1 MGVKGL
7 WELLHP
13 VARPIKMDSLSNKHL
28 AIDASIWLHQ
38 FLRGMRDKDGQA
50 IGNAHIL
57 GFYRR
62 ICKLLYFNVKPIFV
76 FDGGTPA
83 LKRLTIVERRKQR
96 RNNENMVKKT
106 AEKLLAAQLRLR
118 ALEQRKLAR
127 KKKQDLK
134 ALNDSQPDAVHD
146 SADNPV
152 YLEEL
157 LDPTMPADKKQ
168 KLTESASNSYTGS
181 RGYGGGSRAKRVQD
195 KFLLPPMENDFDTL
209 AKIRSHDERFG
220 YQAGEDDVSTFL
232 EDMKKEEGLHNI
244 DSDVFKALPSEMQY
258 EILQEIRLR
267 SRVTSFERVQE
278 MVRLAETPM
287 DFSKLQVQG
296 VIRRNNVTHKLLTVN
311 QSVNKVEETVKPG
324 RIASQRNRQYLLVK
338 NEEGGWIL
346 GGKKPTTGATADQ
359 PVQLDSDDEHSR
371 IKKEIKVEVV
381 GSKSDVKEEEEGEDG
396 WESDDDD
403 DLEMVEVKAYIPPV
417 QPTVTHQLVA
427 PKIKPS
433 LDDVNSLV
441 NHPEAYVDEDESIEK
456 VMAKFAEIEDEATR
470 KRCIALGLEEAEI
483 LPMEVDELDSFDIHN
498 SLDTIYSDA
507 TLDGMDDFEDLMED
521 EETGEI
527 VSRKAYERKE
537 VLRSRNQ
544 SVAHIDVDG
553 DQLRA
558 LSEEE
563 ESQLEEEAFHS
574 YWIGYTPESFKDRH
588 VDFEF
593 MLRAAITEW
602 EDEQLSDEL
611 HSAKRKLEKSN
622 VNDTRGVE
630 ILLFWVS
637 FLESVSVRRRFAQS
651 LVAATS
657 SPPIAVSGESTSAP
671 VGGQQPS
678 RILQRDFLGEG
689 DAEEAGARSW
699 SEDDGVDL
707 VLTRRS
713 VRPTPTPTP
722 RASKAVFSST
732 EESVEE
738 FISEP
743 RGAIV
748 MDSRSDVSA
757 SLQLDFGSSILKQRP
772 NTAASSTQADSLKT
786 SHHTPQSF
794 AEIEVTMDGEATE
807 PIIVTGVTSHAASP
821 RHELVT
827 STVDQDD
834 SEPQPD
840 IHLSIDRQVTDAKEI
855 EEVEEEEEEMED
867 DDAHNADLENEEQD
881 FSNLFPDMASLPGAL
896 LIPKETTP
904 ARTVEEQRAMDEQ
917 EATKMFEESRQL
929 ESEIK
934 GLKDQHRKHQ
944 RNAEDLTESMI
955 AETQML
961 LKLFGI
967 PYIVAPMEAEAQC
980 ADLQLRG
987 VVEGILTEDSDVFLF
1002 GGVRVFKNVF
1012 REEKYVECYLMSD
1025 IERDL
1030 GVGRDRLVS
1039 LAYLLGSDYTTGV
1052 KGVGLVTAM
1061 EILRLFPNLE
1071 DFARWWRGEQFKQ
1084 DWVEER
1090 NLEDD
1095 SKKSLDG
1102 LGLELDRE
1110 VALEKLAKQC
1120 RKIHLPST
1128 FPDPHI
1134 ADAYVHPMVD
1144 DDDAKFQWGIPD
1156 LDGLRDYLRKS
1167 MSWDRSEVDRVLLP
1181 IIRQMAAQ
1189 ASQPQTQTTLDGF
1202 FDPSLGSGGY
1212 HNPARRTLIK
1222 SARLRKVV
1230 NGLTGQATTE
1240 SGTGASNKGAK
1251 RKTVATTKTT
1261 SKQGQPTADK
1271 TGKTSGDKSEIVG
1284 GENDFNNNDEDVMIV
1299 ENPKVQKRTRGL
1311 RTPQTKVPE
1320 AVIAAKRQ
1328 LQSKNIGAKLA
1339 TRRKELDAATD
1350 DDATMSTAG
1359 ELASPK
1365 GQKRANRDG
1374 SSSSLGGSDFSSG
1387 DDTDDDGRDF
1397 APSHWDLL
1405 EERQR
1410 QHQQQQLSPAR
1421 KKATATVV
1429 RVASGRASSL
1439 TAMVSASNAARY
1451 GSVSSKNKKETAHKR
1466 PRT

>member
-106 AEKLLAAQLRLR
+106 AEKLLAAQLRLQ

-134 ALNDSQPDAVHD
+134 SSNDSQPGPVRD
-146 SADNPV
+146 STENPV
-152 YLEEL
+152 YLGDL
-157 LDPTMPADKKQ
+157 LDPSNSFDKKD
-168 KLTESASNSYTGS
+168 KILDLSSSKYTGTG
-181 RGYGGGSRAKRVQD
+181 GYGGGSKAKRVQD
-195 KFLLPPMENDFDTL
+195 KFVLPPMETDFDTL

-220 YQAGEDDVSTFL
+220 YHAGEDDVSAFL
-232 EDMKKEEGLHNI
+232 EDFKKEEGLNNI

-258 EILQEIRLR
+258 EILQEIRQR

-296 VIRRNNVTHKLLTVN
+296 VIRRNTVTHKLLTVN
-311 QSVNKVEETVKPG
+311 QTVSKVEETVKPG

-346 GGKKPTTGATADQ
+346 GGRKPTTGATADK
-359 PVQLDSDDEHSR
+359 PVQLDSDDEGDQ
-371 IKKEIKVEVV
+371 IKYEFTTEVPCIKREIK
-381 GSKSDVKEEEEGEDG
+381 EEGDEEG

-403 DLEMVEVKAYIPPV
+403 DLEMVEVKPAATLRP
-417 QPTVTHQLVA
+417 LA
-427 PKIKPS
+427 PKTNSS
-433 LDDVNSLV
+433 LEDENSLV
-441 NHPEAYVDEDESIEK
+441 NRPEAYADEDESIEK
-456 VMAKFAEIEDEATR
+456 VMAKFAEMEDEAAR
-470 KRCIALGLEEAEI
+470 KRSIVSGLPGTEA
-483 LPMEVDELDSFDIHN
+483 LPMDVDELDSFDNLN
-498 SLDTIYSDA
+498 SLDTVYSDA
-507 TLDGMDDFEDLMED
+507 TLDDMDDFEDLMED

-527 VSRKAYERKE
+527 VSRKAHERRQLLFTRTKS
-537 VLRSRNQ
+537 LTCTDNN
-544 SVAHIDVDG
+544 DG
-553 DQLRA
+553 HRRA

-563 ESQLEEEAFHS
+563 ESELEDEAFRS
-574 YWIGYTPESFKDRH
+574 YWVGYTPESFKHKH

-593 MLRAAITEW
+593 MLRAVITEW

-622 VNDTRGVE
+622 VNDTTGAEVLR
-630 ILLFWVS
+630 FWTS
-637 FLESVSVRRRFAQS
+637 FLDSVATRRQFTQS
-651 LVAATS
+651 LAATTPAS
-657 SPPIAVSGESTSAP
+657 SSAMPVPLITVSN
-671 VGGQQPS
+671 GGQQPS
-678 RILQRDFLGEG
+678 RMSHVDSYDVEDIKEL
-689 DAEEAGARSW
+689 EAAQA
-699 SEDDGVDL
+699 SEDDEEEL
-707 VLTRRS
+707 VLIRRS
-713 VRPTPTPTP
+713 ARPLPPEQV
-722 RASKAVFSST
+722 SQVGLSSSMET
-732 EESVEE
+732 LKQPEGAPDDSTKSV
-738 FISEP
+738 S
-743 RGAIV
+743 
-748 MDSRSDVSA
+748 VSPH
-757 SLQLDFGSSILKQRP
+757 LDFGSSILKQRSGIHVLP
-772 NTAASSTQADSLKT
+772 VQDDAVRKPENTALVSESAIGIV
-786 SHHTPQSF
+786 PQVDAEDF
-794 AEIEVTMDGEATE
+794 AIDGDVE
-807 PIIVTGVTSHAASP
+807 PPVPSPNRNSVIPPVEMEGEEEQLGSVLDIAKVTG
-821 RHELVT
+821 E
-827 STVDQDD
+827 
-834 SEPQPD
+834 ED
-840 IHLSIDRQVTDAKEI
+840 I
-855 EEVEEEEEEMED
+855 EEEEDDE
-867 DDAHNADLENEEQD
+867 DDAHSADLENEEQD
-881 FSNLFPDMASLPGAL
+881 FTNLFPNMALLPGAL
-896 LIPKETTP
+896 LISKEAAPTHT
-904 ARTVEEQRAMDEQ
+904 AEEQKAIDEQ
-917 EATKMFEESRQL
+917 EAVKMFEESRQL
-929 ESEIK
+929 QSEIK
-934 GLKDQHRKHQ
+934 GLRDQHRKHQ

-1039 LAYLLGSDYTTGV
+1039 LAYLLGSDYTTGI

-1061 EILRLFPNLE
+1061 EILRLFPKLE
-1071 DFARWWRGEQFKQ
+1071 DFAKWWRGEQVKQ
-1084 DWVEER
+1084 DKAEGDFETG
-1090 NLEDD
+1090 D
-1095 SKKSLDG
+1095 KSLDE
-1102 LGLELDRE
+1102 LGMELDRE

-1120 RKIHLPST
+1120 KKIHLPST

-1134 ADAYVHPMVD
+1134 ADAYAHPIVD

-1167 MSWDRSEVDRVLLP
+1167 MSWDRGEVDRVLLP

-1189 ASQPQTQTTLDGF
+1189 ANQQQTQTTLDSF
-1202 FDPSLGSGGY
+1202 FDSTVGIGGY
-1212 HNPARRTLIK
+1212 HNPARKHLIK
-1222 SARLRKVV
+1222 SVRLRKVV

-1240 SGTGASNKGAK
+1240 SDTGASDKASKKKKQATATKKLTSK
-1251 RKTVATTKTT
+1251 RAQVATEEKADTT
-1261 SKQGQPTADK
+1261 SVEDSDSKSNAGADS
-1271 TGKTSGDKSEIVG
+1271 TNVG
-1284 GENDFNNNDEDVMIV
+1284 GENDINDSGDDVTVV
-1299 ENPKVQKRTRGL
+1299 EVPKEQRRMRGH

-1328 LQSKNIGAKLA
+1328 LQSKTIEAKLA
-1339 TRRKELDAATD
+1339 ARDAATAAAAAAIAD
-1350 DDATMSTAG
+1350 VNMSPA
-1359 ELASPK
+1359 EDFASPK
-1365 GQKRANRDG
+1365 GHKRVKSSG
-1374 SSSSLGGSDFSSG
+1374 SSSSSGSDKSSG
-1387 DDTDDDGRDF
+1387 DEDEADSHDF

-1410 QHQQQQLSPAR
+1410 QQQQQLSPVR
-1421 KKATATVV
+1421 KKTASIATS

-1451 GSVSSKNKKETAHKR
+1451 GSVSSKSKKEFSRKKA
-1466 PRT
+1466 RT

>member
-38 FLRGMRDKDGQA
+38 FLRGMRDKEGQA

-62 ICKLLYFNVKPIFV
+62 ICKLLYFNVKPVFV

-118 ALEQRKLAR
+118 ALEHRKLVR
-127 KKKQDLK
+127 KKKQSLK
-134 ALNDSQPDAVHD
+134 AIDDSQTGAVRD
-146 SADNPV
+146 STGNSV
-152 YLEEL
+152 YPEEI
-157 LDPTMPADKKQ
+157 LDPAAAADKEQ
-168 KLTESASNSYTGS
+168 RLLKLSTNSYTGS
-181 RGYGGGSRAKRVQD
+181 GGYGGGTKAKRVQD

-209 AKIRSHDERFG
+209 AKIRSYDERFG
-220 YQAGEDDVSTFL
+220 YQDGEDDVGTFL
-232 EDMKKEEGLHNI
+232 EDIKKEEGLNNI

-296 VIRRNNVTHKLLTVN
+296 VIRRNTVTHKLLSVN

-324 RIASQRNRQYLLVK
+324 RIASQRSRQYLLVK

-346 GGKKPTTGATADQ
+346 GGKKHTTGATAEQ
-359 PVQLDSDDEHSR
+359 PVQLDSDDEGDR
-371 IKKEIKVEVV
+371 IKKEIKAEVT
-381 GSKSDVKEEEEGEDG
+381 GINNDVKDEDEDG

-403 DLEMVEVKAYIPPV
+403 DLEMVEVKDYIPPT
-417 QPTVTHQLVA
+417 QPTAALRPLA
-427 PKIKPS
+427 PKTNPS
-433 LDDVNSLV
+433 LQDVNSLI

-456 VMAKFAEIEDEATR
+456 VMAKFAEIEDEAAR
-470 KRCIALGLEEAEI
+470 KRGIVSGLEGTGA
-483 LPMEVDELDSFDIHN
+483 LPMELDELDSFDTHN
-498 SLDTIYSDA
+498 SMDTIFSDA
-507 TLDGMDDFEDLMED
+507 TLDDMDDFEDLMED

-527 VSRKAYERKE
+527 VSRKAYERKQ
-537 VLRSRNQ
+537 LLLARNQ
-544 SVAHIDVDG
+544 SVSQTDDHD
-553 DQLRA
+553 DQQRA

-563 ESQLEEEAFHS
+563 ESQLEGEAFHS
-574 YWIGYTPESFKDRH
+574 YWVGYTPESFKHKH

-602 EDEQLSDEL
+602 EDEQLSEEL

-622 VNDTRGVE
+622 VNDTAGVE
-630 ILLFWVS
+630 TLLFWAS
-637 FLESVSVRRRFAQS
+637 FLESISVRRRFVQS
-651 LVAATS
+651 LSAANPS
-657 SPPIAVSGESTSAP
+657 LPPASVPIESTSTP
-671 VGGQQPS
+671 VGEQQS
-678 RILQRDFLGEG
+678 RRMLQLDLLDE
-689 DAEEAGARSW
+689 DVEEPGVRKVSKDD
-699 SEDDGVDL
+699 EDDL
-707 VLTRRS
+707 VLIRRS
-713 VRPTPTPTP
+713 VRQTPTHK
-722 RASKAVFSST
+722 ASEIAPSLAT
-732 EESVEE
+732 EGVEQT
-738 FISEP
+738 ISESQDAIAMDLQ
-743 RGAIV
+743 RG
-748 MDSRSDVSA
+748 DSI

-772 NTAASSTQADSLKT
+772 STIVSSTQAD
-786 SHHTPQSF
+786 
-794 AEIEVTMDGEATE
+794 IM
-807 PIIVTGVTSHAASP
+807 VTGVTPSIENP
-821 RHELVT
+821 IQDLVAP
-827 STVDQDD
+827 SVDQDG
-834 SEPQPD
+834 SELQLD
-840 IHLSIDRQVTDAKEI
+840 ADLDVDQRVTDGKEG
-855 EEVEEEEEEMED
+855 EEEEDEGEEED

-881 FSNLFPDMASLPGAL
+881 FTNLFPDMASLPGAL
-896 LIPKETTP
+896 LIPKETP
-904 ARTVEEQRAMDEQ
+904 PVRAVEEQRVMDEQ

-955 AETQML
+955 AETQVL

-1002 GGVRVFKNVF
+1002 GGARVFKNVF

-1061 EILRLFPNLE
+1061 EILRLFPKLE
-1071 DFARWWRGEQFKQ
+1071 DFARWWRGEQLKQ
-1084 DWVEER
+1084 DKV
-1090 NLEDD
+1090 EDD
-1095 SKKSLDG
+1095 DLGDSSKKSLED
-1102 LGLELDRE
+1102 LGLELDHE

-1156 LDGLRDYLRKS
+1156 LDGLRDYLRKTL
-1167 MSWDRSEVDRVLLP
+1167 SWDRGEVDRVLLP

-1189 ASQPQTQTTLDGF
+1189 ASQPQTQTTLDSF
-1202 FDPSLGSGGY
+1202 FDPSMGMGGY
-1212 HNPARRTLIK
+1212 HNPARKTLIK

-1230 NGLTGQATTE
+1230 NGLTGQSTTE
-1240 SGTGASNKGAK
+1240 SETGASDKGGKKK
-1251 RKTVATTKTT
+1251 RTTAASKKAT
-1261 SKQGQPTADK
+1261 SKREHVTADK
-1271 TGKTSGDKSEIVG
+1271 TSKASGDESDSKDYIGAESAIVG
-1284 GENDFNNNDEDVMIV
+1284 VENDAGSSENDVIIV
-1299 ENPKVQKRTRGL
+1299 EEPKLEKRARGQ

-1320 AVIAAKRQ
+1320 AVTAAKRQ
-1328 LQSKNIGAKLA
+1328 LQSKNIEVKLA
-1339 TRRKELDAATD
+1339 ARQRNLDAAAAATAIATD
-1350 DDATMSTAG
+1350 DITMSTTV
-1359 ELASPK
+1359 ELAPPK
-1365 GQKRANRDG
+1365 GQKRGNSSG
-1374 SSSSLGGSDFSSG
+1374 SSSSSGESDSSSG
-1387 DDTDDDGRDF
+1387 DDNDDGKDF
-1397 APSHWDLL
+1397 ALSHWDLL

-1410 QHQQQQLSPAR
+1410 LHQQQQLSPA
-1421 KKATATVV
+1421 KKKTTKAVV

-1451 GSVSSKNKKETAHKR
+1451 GSVSSRNTKESARKK
-1466 PRT
+1466 PRN

>member
-13 VARPIKMDSLSNKHL
+13 VARPIKMDSLSNKPL

-62 ICKLLYFNVKPIFV
+62 ICKLLHFNIKPIFV

-134 ALNDSQPDAVHD
+134 TLNDSQPDAVHD

-152 YLEEL
+152 YMEEP
-157 LDPTMPADKKQ
+157 LDPTTTADKKQ
-168 KLTESASNSYTGS
+168 KLEESVPNSYARGS
-181 RGYGGGSRAKRVQD
+181 GYGGGSKAKRVQD

-296 VIRRNNVTHKLLTVN
+296 VIRRNTVTHKLLTVN

-359 PVQLDSDDEHSR
+359 PVQLDSDDEDSR
-371 IKKEIKVEVV
+371 IKKEIKAEVT
-381 GSKSDVKEEEEGEDG
+381 GSKSDDKVEEEGDDG

-403 DLEMVEVKAYIPPV
+403 DLEMVEVKPYIL
-417 QPTVTHQLVA
+417 PTQQTATLRPLA
-427 PKIKPS
+427 PMIKPS
-433 LDDVNSLV
+433 LEDVNSLV
-441 NHPEAYVDEDESIEK
+441 NHPEAYVYEDESIEK
-456 VMAKFAEIEDEATR
+456 VMAKFAEIEDEAAR
-470 KRCIALGLEEAEI
+470 KRGIALGSEGAET
-483 LPMEVDELDSFDIHN
+483 LLMDVDELDSFDTRN

-507 TLDGMDDFEDLMED
+507 TLDGTDDFEDLMED

-537 VLRSRNQ
+537 L
-544 SVAHIDVDG
+544 
-553 DQLRA
+553 LRA
-558 LSEEE
+558 RTQTIAHTGEDDNQRRALPEEE

-574 YWIGYTPESFKDRH
+574 YWVGHTPESFKDKH

-593 MLRAAITEW
+593 MLRSAITEW
-602 EDEQLSDEL
+602 DDEQLSDEL

-622 VNDTRGVE
+622 VNDTKGVE
-630 ILLFWVS
+630 TLLFWAS
-637 FLESVSVRRRFAQS
+637 FLESVSARRRYAQS
-651 LVAATS
+651 LAVTATS
-657 SPPIAVSGESTSAP
+657 PPVAVSAESTGAP

-678 RILQRDFLGEG
+678 RMLQQDLHG
-689 DAEEAGARSW
+689 DKDVEEAGSKSW
-699 SEDDGVDL
+699 SEDDGDDL
-707 VLTRRS
+707 ILTRRS
-713 VRPTPTPTP
+713 GRPTPALIPQP
-722 RASKAVFSST
+722 PQAIFSST
-732 EESVEE
+732 EESYEE
-738 FISEP
+738 TVSEP
-743 RGAIV
+743 RGAAV
-748 MDSRSDVSA
+748 RVSSSDVSD
-757 SLQLDFGSSILKQRP
+757 SLQLDFSSSILKQRLD
-772 NTAASSTQADSLKT
+772 TVSSTQVDNLKT
-786 SHHTPQSF
+786 LHQGTQPST
-794 AEIEVTMDGEATE
+794 EMEVAMDGEATE
-807 PIIVTGVTSHAASP
+807 PTIVTGITSNVASP
-821 RHELVT
+821 SHDLVT
-827 STVDQDD
+827 SSVDQDD
-834 SEPQPD
+834 SEPQ
-840 IHLSIDRQVTDAKEI
+840 IDTDLGVDQQAASTKET
-855 EEVEEEEEEMED
+855 EEEEEEMED
-867 DDAHNADLENEEQD
+867 DDAHNVDLENEEQD

-904 ARTVEEQRAMDEQ
+904 ARTVEEQRTMDEQ
-917 EATKMFEESRQL
+917 EATKMFEESRKL
-929 ESEIK
+929 ENEIK

-987 VVEGILTEDSDVFLF
+987 VVEGILTDDSDVFLF
-1002 GGVRVFKNVF
+1002 GGFRVFKNVF

-1061 EILRLFPNLE
+1061 EVLRLFPNLE
-1071 DFARWWRGEQFKQ
+1071 DFARWWRGEQDKV
-1084 DWVEER
+1084 DGV

-1095 SKKSLDG
+1095 SKKSLDD

-1167 MSWDRSEVDRVLLP
+1167 MSWDRGEVDRVLLP

-1189 ASQPQTQTTLDGF
+1189 ASQPQTQTTLDNF
-1202 FDPSLGSGGY
+1202 FDPSLRSGGY
-1212 HNPARRTLIK
+1212 HSPARKTLIK

-1230 NGLTGQATTE
+1230 NGLTGQVTTE
-1240 SGTGASNKGAK
+1240 SDNGAPEKVAK
-1251 RKTVATTKTT
+1251 RRKTVATRKTT
-1261 SKQGQPTADK
+1261 SKQGQPTVEK
-1271 TGKTSGDKSEIVG
+1271 TGKVSGDESVIVG
-1284 GENDFNNNDEDVMIV
+1284 GENNVNDDEDVIV
-1299 ENPKVQKRTRGL
+1299 VGDSKVQKRTRGV

-1328 LQSKNIGAKLA
+1328 LQSKNIRSKLA
-1339 TRRKELDAATD
+1339 ARQKEQDAAD
-1350 DDATMSTAG
+1350 DNDAAILTAG
-1359 ELASPK
+1359 KQASLK
-1365 GQKRANRDG
+1365 GQKRAN
-1374 SSSSLGGSDFSSG
+1374 SVETSPVLEGSDSSSG
-1387 DDTDDDGRDF
+1387 DDTDNDGRDF
-1397 APSHWDLL
+1397 TPSHWDLL

-1410 QHQQQQLSPAR
+1410 QQQQQQLSPAR
-1421 KKATATVV
+1421 KKATTTAA
-1429 RVASGRASSL
+1429 RAASGKASSL

-1451 GSVSSKNKKETAHKR
+1451 GSVSSKNKKETTHKR
-1466 PRT
+1466 PRM